1 MIKGFDRKDDYAC
14 LSVFPDFLYW
24 LLKDFYCNWL
34 EPPPG
39 FSYTVWINTFAEIMG
54 NFLDIRVAA
63 RSLFTSK
70 ALWLAKKMRSEQT
83 CIYPTLW
90 NVYHVI
96 RKTKCPVISHTA
108 RYKETI
114 LNRLEGIFNV
124 FSDHVCSNKRLNWD
138 AFFTTDWIISISGIP
153 TDFQNLF
160 ISVII
165 AKIMLYRI
173 ANNQR
178 SKELVDLIVFD
189 EASTVFRKWH
199 ETREGTYLL
208 TDYLAQAREFGIG
221 FIIGTQN
228 LSNLA
233 DSVMSNTAIK
243 IAVGG
248 FGLAQDYE
256 AFAGATG
263 MNVEQKEYLKQLT
276 RPGQACGRDPRYPYP
291 FILEVPRIA

>member
-1 MIKGFDRKDDYAC
+1 MIKGFDRKDDYSC
-14 LSVFPDFLYW
+14 LSVFPDFHYW
-24 LLKDFYCNWL
+24 LSKDFYCNWL
-34 EPPPG
+34 EPPPKVK
-39 FSYTVWINTFAEIMG
+39 YRIWINTFAEIMS
-54 NFLDIRVAA
+54 NFLDIRVAV

-70 ALWLAKKMRSEQT
+70 ALWLAKVMRSET
-83 CIYPTLW
+83 IGVYPTLR

-96 RKTKCPVISHTA
+96 KKVKCSPLSHTA
-108 RYKETI
+108 RYKETL

-124 FSDHVCSNKRLNWD
+124 FSDHVCSNKKLNWE
-138 AFFTTDWIISISGIP
+138 AFLSTDWIISISGIP

-160 ISVII
+160 ISIAI
-165 AKIMLYRI
+165 AKIMFYRI

-199 ETREGTYLL
+199 ETKEGTYLL

-243 IAVGG
+243 VAVGG

-263 MNVEQKEYLKQLT
+263 MNIEQREYLKQLT
-276 RPGQACGRDPRYPYP
+276 QPGKACARDPRYPYP
-291 FILEVPRIA
+291 FTLEVPRIA